1 MTDAGRPVV
10 ACCGAGR
17 MGRGIAHCFAY
28 AGHAVR
34 LLDGKPRDTGRQDAV
49 FAETLAEIRNSL
61 DMVVAFGGFDP
72 CQTDAVLERV
82 ALFSRDRAE
91 EALRGADIVFEAVP
105 ETDDAKRAA
114 LAMIGKLADP
124 GAIIASTTSTYLST
138 QLADLCG
145 RPERFLNAHWLNP
158 AFLVPLVEVSP
169 APATDRAV
177 VEEVK
182 ALLTSIGKVP
192 VECAASPG
200 YIVPRIQA
208 LAMNEAARL
217 VEEGV
222 AAVEDID
229 KAVKYGFGFRFAV
242 LGLLEFI
249 DWGGGDILFY
259 ASRYL
264 ADAMDDERFAA
275 PKVIN
280 ANMAEGRNGLR
291 DGKGFYDYAGM
302 DVAAYRRVRLAAFFR
317 MLQQAGLV
325 MPPASDA
332 PSTAPPD

>member
-1 MTDAGRPVV
+1 MDAGRPVV

-34 LLDGKPRDTGRQDAV
+34 LLDSRPRGCEQQVRLYDEA
-49 FAETLAEIRNSL
+49 LNEIRSTL
-61 DMVVAFGGFDP
+61 DMVAEMGGFDV
-72 CQTDAVLERV
+72 CETDAIMERV
-82 ALFSRDRAE
+82 TMFPHERATDALA
-91 EALRGADIVFEAVP
+91 GVDIIFEAVP
-105 ETDDAKRAA
+105 ETDEAKRAA
-114 LAMIGKLADP
+114 LALIGSLAGP

-145 RPERFLNAHWLNP
+145 RPDRFLNAHWLNP
-158 AFLVPLVEVSP
+158 AFLVPLVELSP
-169 APATDRAV
+169 TPATDRAV
-177 VEEVK
+177 VEQVK

-200 YIVPRIQA
+200 YIVPRIQS

-217 VEEGV
+217 VEEGI
-222 AAVEDID
+222 ASPEDID
-229 KAVKYGFGFRFAV
+229 KAVRYGFGFRFAV

-249 DWGGGDILFY
+249 DWGGGDILYY
-259 ASRYL
+259 ASRHL
-264 ADAMDDERFAA
+264 ASAMGDERFAA
-275 PKVIN
+275 PRVIH

-291 DGKGFYDYAGM
+291 DGKGFYDYATV
-302 DVAAYRRVRLAAFFR
+302 DVPAYRRARLAAFFR

-332 PSTAPPD
+332 PSTAPSD

>member
-28 AGHAVR
+28 GGHAVR
-34 LLDGKPRDTGRQDAV
+34 LLDFKAREAGRQDA
-49 FAETLAEIRNSL
+49 FFTETRDEIRQSL
-61 DMVVAFGGFDP
+61 DMAIELGGFDV
-72 CQTDAVLERV
+72 CKIDAILERV
-82 ALFSRDRAE
+82 TLFSHDQAQ
-91 EALRGADIVFEAVP
+91 EAFHGADIVFEAVP
-105 ETDDAKRAA
+105 ETDEAKHAA

-124 GAIIASTTSTYLST
+124 AAIIASTTSTYLST
-138 QLADLCG
+138 QLAGLSG

-158 AFLVPLVEVSP
+158 AFLVPLVELSP
-169 APATDRAV
+169 SPATDRAV

-200 YIVPRIQA
+200 YIVPRIQS

-222 AAVEDID
+222 ASADDID
-229 KAVKYGFGFRFAV
+229 KAVRYGFGFRFAV

-259 ASRYL
+259 GSRYL
-264 ADAMDDERFAA
+264 VNTLGDERFAV
-275 PKVIN
+275 PKII
-280 ANMAEGRNGLR
+280 ADNMAGGRNGLR
-291 DGKGFYDYAGM
+291 DGVGFYDYSTV
-302 DVAAYRRVRLAAFFR
+302 DVPAYRRARLAAFFR

>member
-1 MTDAGRPVV
+1 MDAGRPVV

-28 AGHAVR
+28 AGYPVR
-34 LLDGKPRDTGRQDAV
+34 LLDAKPRGCEQQSGFFV
-49 FAETLAEIRNSL
+49 ETLNEIRHSL
-61 DMVVAFGGFDP
+61 DMAVQLGGFDTYA
-72 CQTDAVLERV
+72 TDAILERV
-82 ALFSRDRAE
+82 TVFAQGQAEDALA
-91 EALRGADIVFEAVP
+91 GADIVFEAVP
-105 ETDDAKRAA
+105 ETEDAKRAA
-114 LAMIGKLADP
+114 LTMIGKLADRQ
-124 GAIIASTTSTYLST
+124 AIIASTTSTFLST
-138 QLADLCG
+138 QLAELCG

-158 AFLVPLVEVSP
+158 AFLVPLVELSP

-177 VEEVK
+177 VEEMK

-222 AAVEDID
+222 ASPEDID

-264 ADAMDDERFAA
+264 ADAMHDERFAA

-291 DGKGFYDYAGM
+291 DGKGFYDYAAV
-302 DVAAYRRVRLAAFFR
+302 DVPAYRRERLAAFFR

-332 PSTAPPD
+332 PSTAPSD

>member
-1 MTDAGRPVV
+1 MDAGRPTI

-17 MGRGIAHCFAY
+17 MGRGIAHCFAW

-34 LLDGKPRDTGRQDAV
+34 LVDAKPRDHERQA
-49 FAETLAEIRNSL
+49 ALYTEALNEIRNSL
-61 DMVVAFGGFDP
+61 DMVAGLGGFDTRA
-72 CQTDAVLERV
+72 TDAIIERV
-82 ALFSRDRAE
+82 TMFPHDHAE
-91 EALRGADIVFEAVP
+91 NALRGADIVFEAVP

-138 QLADLCG
+138 QLAGLCG

-158 AFLVPLVEVSP
+158 AFLVPLVELSP
-169 APATDRAV
+169 TPATDRAV
-177 VEEVK
+177 VDSIK
-182 ALLTSIGKVP
+182 AVLTAIGKVP

-222 AAVEDID
+222 ASAEEID
-229 KAVKYGFGFRFAV
+229 RAVKYGFGFRFAV

-264 ADAMDDERFAA
+264 ADALGDERFAA
-275 PKVIN
+275 PKVID

-291 DGKGFYDYAGM
+291 DGKGFYDYAAV
-302 DVAAYRRVRLAAFFR
+302 DVPAYRRERLAAFFR

-325 MPPASDA
+325 MPPAGDA
-332 PSTAPPD
+332 PSTAPLE